1 MQQFGA
7 LEKVVG
13 KVKSLGSA
21 SRKIANWIES
31 SQWKAPVSPFGKN
44 PFTETKN
51 LVNLNKK
58 YKELFPQFKN
68 NRSLLNYNY
77 LSQRI
82 VIIKNFI
89 EALDLLQDDF
99 IKLDQ
104 EQFLLEQEI
113 KNNSQGGD
121 IPTFEELLAQ
131 YTNSSGQF
139 DPSKRPVEEAAKQR
153 ANKAQALL
161 EFEKIINEE
170 LRTLLRQFAILKQVV
185 TDPDYA
191 NDKIK
196 FTGDL
201 IKAYKAE
208 LQNSNTKLSLYAE
221 EVETGQEKEKVQKSE
236 DAYLSGNLNAT
247 DKKIKIRIKK

>member
-58 YKELFPQFKN
+58 YKELFPKFKN

-77 LSQRI
+77 LAQRI

-104 EQFLLEQEI
+104 ERSLLEQEI
-113 KNNSQGGD
+113 KNNSQGGE
-121 IPTFEELLAQ
+121 IPTFEELLSK

-139 DPSKRPVEEAAKQR
+139 DPSKKPVEEAEKQI
-153 ANKAQALL
+153 ANKTQALL

-170 LRTLLRQFAILKQVV
+170 LKTLLRQFAILKQVV

-208 LQNSNTKLSLYAE
+208 LQNSNTKLPLYAE

>member
-31 SQWKAPVSPFGKN
+31 SQWKAPVNPFGKN
-44 PFTETKN
+44 PFSETKN

-68 NRSLLNYNY
+68 NRSLLNYYY
-77 LSQRI
+77 LAQRI

-89 EALDLLQDDF
+89 EGIDLLQDDF

-104 EQFLLEQEI
+104 DRSLLEQEI
-113 KNNSQGGD
+113 RNNNQSGN

-131 YTNSSGQF
+131 YTNSSGEF
-139 DPSKRPVEEAAKQR
+139 DPSKRPVREAAKQR
-153 ANKAQALL
+153 ANKVQALV

-170 LRTLLRQFAILKQVV
+170 LRTLLRQFGILKQVI

-201 IKAYKAE
+201 IKAYRAE
-208 LQNSNTKLSLYAE
+208 LQNSETKLPLYKE
-221 EVETGQEKEKVQKSE
+221 EVETGKEKEKVQKSE